1 MSIGINS
8 FTYVVHVTAVAAVTA
23 AATAA
28 ATTAVTAAAAAAAAV
43 SMVGTLHLTSLTYS
57 LSTVTSTAD
66 RNICTHSHVLF
77 HLVVHHHTTPQSR
90 QRLI

>member
-8 FTYVVHVTAVAAVTA
+8 FTYVVHVSAVAAVT
-23 AATAA
+23 
-28 ATTAVTAAAAAAAAV
+28 AAAAAAAV

-57 LSTVTSTAD
+57 LSNVTSTAD

-77 HLVVHHHTTPQSR
+77 HLMVHHHTTPQSR